1 MTKSRLAMGL
11 IGVGIAMIL
20 FGIVDAAGSADPD
33 ESGAAVSASVADS
46 STSTAVAPTTS
57 AAPAAPTTTST
68 LALTT
73 IVPTPPVVTTS
84 PTTTTTTTSTAVE
97 PTAPA
102 ETVEEF
108 VLAFAAAIAV
118 GDVEFLFDR
127 LHPAVVGGFGPV
139 LCRSWIE
146 GEVLLLG
153 NYELSG
159 LVEGP
164 RDQSF
169 TTPAGTGTIPD
180 AFAAPVSF
188 VFQGQSFDGEG
199 GFALVDNE
207 MFWLGQCR

>member
-33 ESGAAVSASVADS
+33 ESVAAVSASVADS

-57 AAPAAPTTTST
+57 AAPAAPTTTTST

-73 IVPTPPVVTTS
+73 VVPTPPVVTTS
-84 PTTTTTTTSTAVE
+84 PTTTTTSTAVE

-127 LHPAVVGGFGPV
+127 LHPAVVGGFGPA

-159 LVEGP
+159 PVEGP